1 MVMRSFALEEETTST
16 TSVQRGRTTRYTR
29 LLRLESSGSSH
40 VSVAVSQTAE
50 RVSKMVVLKTIHRD
64 RFHDQRAAQR
74 LLKEARLTARMNH
87 PNVIQLHGVYRE
99 NALPVMVMEYLAGQP
114 LANLLSTANDL
125 PELTIE
131 LRVALVIRLLTG
143 LHYVHRLRD
152 FDGTLLGMV
161 HGGVSPD
168 NIVITYDGQV
178 KLIDFGRAQLGIF
191 NGDTPSSMSR
201 LPYLAPEQFGGK
213 PDLRSDVFAA
223 GAILWEMVAKR
234 QLWGQ
239 VPAPVVVRRL
249 LAGDV
254 PRLRD
259 AVPSVDPELDRICG
273 IALAPQPD
281 GRYRTAAEMKED
293 LERYVAQRGVA
304 VSGQALGALVS
315 SACRAQSRQARQ
327 LLDERLSELGL
338 SLAQAENRSVLMPI
352 LARPVL
358 DRRFRG
364 FALLVLSGAL
374 VVALLLWKAPDRQN
388 TAATDPG
395 PAKNPLEPIVMQALP
410 AEKVTAWGELPTESV
425 ESPTRLIKLE
435 VAVRPG
441 HALLYLDGQRL
452 SSNPLT
458 AQVVWDPF
466 SHTIRGQAD
475 GFKMFSRT
483 FRLDSDLTIDVALE
497 REASSVVTR
506 RAHRSKAVAAKR
518 APPAKQSKLSAPQRS
533 GGTLDR
539 RLLAEG
545 ASPKVTLLVD

>member
-1 MVMRSFALEEETTST
+1 MRSFALEEETAST

-29 LLRLESSGSSH
+29 LLRIESSGSSR

-50 RVSKMVVLKTIHRD
+50 NVSKIVVLKTIHRD
-64 RFHDQRAAQR
+64 RSRDRRATQR

-87 PNVIQLHGVYRE
+87 PNVVQLHGVYRE
-99 NALPVMVMEYLAGQP
+99 DALPVMVMEYLAGQP

-125 PELTIE
+125 PEFSIE
-131 LRVALVIRLLTG
+131 LRVALLIRLLTG

-152 FDGTLLGMV
+152 FDGTPLGLV
-161 HGGVSPD
+161 HGGVSPG
-168 NIVITYDGQV
+168 NVVITYDGQV
-178 KLIDFGRAQLGIF
+178 KLIDFGRAELRISS
-191 NGDTPSSMSR
+191 GDTPSSMSR

-213 PDLRSDVFAA
+213 PDLRGDVFAA

-239 VPAPVVVRRL
+239 VPAPVIVRRL

-259 AVPSVDPELDRICG
+259 AVPSVDLELDRICG

-304 VSGQALGALVS
+304 VSGLALGALVS
-315 SACRAQSRQARQ
+315 SACRAQRLQARQ

-338 SLAQAENRSVLMPI
+338 SLAQAESRSVLMPI

-364 FALLVLSGAL
+364 FALLVLSGAF
-374 VVALLLWKAPDRQN
+374 VVALLLWKAPGRQN
-388 TAATDPG
+388 TATTDPG
-395 PAKNPLEPIVMQALP
+395 PVKNPLDPIVLQAPP
-410 AEKVTAWGELPTESV
+410 AEKVTAWGELPTESDV

-475 GFKMFSRT
+475 GFEMFSRT

-497 REASSVVTR
+497 RAPSSVGAR
-506 RAHRSKAVAAKR
+506 RAPRSKAVAAQR
-518 APPAKQSKLSAPQRS
+518 ASPARQSQLSARQRS

-539 RLLAEG
+539 KPLAEG
-545 ASPKVTLLVD
+545 TSPKVNILVD